1 MSYVFQIL
9 KINSNSLVSLS
20 LNNVG
25 ITGLVLDNC
34 PNLSKLSGTDQD
46 CIYFLILLYQICID
60 DYGTTIGGH
69 NLTNRIDVK

>member
-1 MSYVFQIL
+1 MILSDKYMYMSYVFQIL

-46 CIYFLILLYQICID
+46 CIYFLILLYKSALMITVLQ
-60 DYGTTIGGH
+60 
-69 NLTNRIDVK
+69 